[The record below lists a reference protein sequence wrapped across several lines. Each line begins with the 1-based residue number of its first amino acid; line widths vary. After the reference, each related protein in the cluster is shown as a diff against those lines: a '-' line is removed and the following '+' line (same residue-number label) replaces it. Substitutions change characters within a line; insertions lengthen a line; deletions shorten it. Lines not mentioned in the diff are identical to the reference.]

1 MNKTTLAQSNFDI
14 WTLIGSVNH
23 TIVSLRQKELSK
35 YHIPVRQ
42 LYVLRTV
49 QALGSNATLSE
60 VARQV
65 EREDHVISKQAVRM
79 EEDGLIKRIKNTN
92 KSNVLKLELTDK
104 GLEMA
109 KMSVESK
116 SLKKLFSS
124 LSPEE
129 RSQIESILK
138 KILVQAD
145 GIKH

>member
-1 MNKTTLAQSNFDI
+1 MKKTTLAQSNFDI
-14 WTLIGSVNH
+14 WTLIGRVNH
-23 TIVSLRQKELSK
+23 NIVSLRQKELSK

-49 QALGSNATLSE
+49 RALGSNATLSE

-79 EEDGLIKRIKNTN
+79 EEDGLVRRIKNTN

-116 SLKKLFSS
+116 SLAKLFSS
-124 LSPEE
+124 LSSEE
-129 RSQIESILK
+129 RSQIELILK

>member
-1 MNKTTLAQSNFDI
+1 MKKTTLAQSNFDI

-23 TIVSLRQKELSK
+23 TIVLLRQKELSK

-79 EEDGLIKRIKNTN
+79 EED
-92 KSNVLKLELTDK
+92 
-104 GLEMA
+104 
-109 KMSVESK
+109 
-116 SLKKLFSS
+116 
-124 LSPEE
+124 
-129 RSQIESILK
+129 
-138 KILVQAD
+138 
-145 GIKH
+145 